1 MDPITFGTVLIG
13 SVGGSL
19 LVVTALEKMN
29 VPINEELVA
38 FVLTVTKYGGI
49 LWFINHISKIFF

>member
-1 MDPITFGTVLIG
+1 MDPITFGIILIG
-13 SVGGSL
+13 SAGGSL

-29 VPINEELVA
+29 ITINEGMVK
-38 FVLTVTKYGGI
+38 FVLETVKFGGI